1 MTSPVASLYTRIDPS
16 HAAYTHPKIKNP
28 KFDQYPKYLP
38 GDNFIQRGYMR
49 VLGENFE
56 ATGDDLRESDV
67 VSAAARQLGAKLNFQ
82 FNPNNLTR
90 AVQARTDT
98 QLWIN
103 QSPSQLLM
111 PGIGDMSFSWQ
122 MLFNREAEVQNNPVG
137 NSRTAAY
144 WLEQDDFSD
153 LAMELKKHGTD
164 APEVAARVGVLADI
178 MVLDRITGQK
188 LSPEAYEYSKAYAQ
202 AMGLRDLG
210 DDTEEPDENAV
221 TIANL
226 TGEDQASLLSANM
239 NNSAFLIPNP
249 IRVVFSE
256 NFMVDGYVN
265 SVTVSLQKFSP
276 EMVPTVATVDI
287 SMHAIYQGFTR
298 KTTVFTELA
307 RLMADAPDSP
317 SINPVGEDIRRAAD
331 DENDDTHALQDFGY
345 DKPGRL
351 FTGFDHS
358 PKDTGEWS
366 PSWGPFHFGTWPT
379 GLGDPATHL
388 IDHRIAEGGRTSN
401 NSQLCQIGN
410 DGDTALTY
418 AFASAFQESAIGR
431 HLVFHSGG
439 PDAKKNRDQ
448 NWSLLRDRLS
458 GDYWV
463 GFVLRARLR
472 ARGSD
477 DDAKLANLKKLWEDG
492 GEAGFTTYENNKHFF
507 GGWSTE
513 RRNQM
518 FAVGID
524 NFYTPGGF
532 PVGVRAQRGVSA
544 YLGASQEE
552 KKSETE
558 GQSSGF
564 YTRSF
569 PITELSANPGHYGD
583 EFYRVHGEFETS
595 DIQYKVRA
603 YYQRGKDPHGWLWLA
618 DRPPIKADQFRYNLA
633 RGFYTPLLAGAT
645 PLPET
650 LTLTHTSNT
659 PADDV
664 VFDIEYQWVTTFRV
678 RVEVRHSTI
687 QKWLPVSDTGVVWV
701 YARDD
706 SSHIIDRISDTSEP
720 PQNPLNAGPAGTLG
734 SDIETAMKDGYWI
747 KGDDLDTHLH
757 FDALHGHVD
766 MGVTEKLK
774 QEISK
779 LYADAKNPDI
789 DENPR
794 LGGMSISKDGVY
806 VDRAPSGR

>member
-1 MTSPVASLYTRIDPS
+1 MTSPVASSYTRGIDPS

-307 RLMADAPDSP
+307 RLMADAPASE
-317 SINPVGEDIRRAAD
+317 STNPVDVRLEAD
-331 DENDDTHALQDFGY
+331 DENDITHALQDLGY
-345 DKPGRL
+345 GKSGAL
-351 FTGFDHS
+351 FSAFDHS
-358 PKDTGEWS
+358 PDDTGVL
-366 PSWGPFHFGTWPT
+366 F
-379 GLGDPATHL
+379 GDPATKL
-388 IDHRIAEGGRTSN
+388 EDHVRSIGQSYTEFES
-401 NSQLCQIGN
+401 LPCQIGDN
-410 DGDTALTY
+410 DATALTY
-418 AFASAFQESAIGR
+418 AFASSLQQTDLGKALIEMTSDDRAAFDDRDARLREVLGR
-431 HLVFHSGG
+431 MKGE
-439 PDAKKNRDQ
+439 
-448 NWSLLRDRLS
+448 
-458 GDYWV
+458 YWV
-463 GFVLRARLR
+463 GLVLRARLK

-633 RGFYTPLLAGAT
+633 LGFYTPLLAGAT

-650 LTLTHTSNT
+650 LTLTHISNT

>member
-1 MTSPVASLYTRIDPS
+1 MTSPVASSYTRGIDPS

-477 DDAKLANLKKLWEDG
+477 DDAMLANLKKLWEDG
-492 GEAGFTTYENNKHFF
+492 NEDGFTNYVKTHHFF
-507 GGWSTE
+507 GGWSKE
-513 RRNQM
+513 RRQQL

-524 NFYTPGGF
+524 NMSTRDGAYV
-532 PVGVRAQRGVSA
+532 PVRGARDGTSQRGF
-544 YLGASQEE
+544 LL
-552 KKSETE
+552 ETA
-558 GQSSGF
+558 GQTAGF
-564 YTRSF
+564 FTRSF
-569 PITELSANPGHYGD
+569 PIVEIDTHEGYYGD
-583 EFYRVHGEFETS
+583 EFYRVRGSFTS
-595 DIQYKVRA
+595 SEIQYDLNDGRSVDDS
-603 YYQRGKDPHGWLWLA
+603 RGWMWVDGR
-618 DRPPIKADQFRYNLA
+618 DPIKAVEFKYNLA
-633 RGFYTPLLAGAT
+633 EGFYSPLAVGSS
-645 PLPET
+645 PLPATIT
-650 LTLTHTSNT
+650 LTGD
-659 PADDV
+659 PAADPEVPDI
-664 VFDIEYQWVTTFRV
+664 VFDVEYQWATTFRV
-678 RVEVRHSTI
+678 VTFLDHATTGEP
-687 QKWLPVSDTGVVWV
+687 LPISDTGVIWI
-701 YARDD
+701 YGRKGT
-706 SSHIIDRISDTSEP
+706 SNIIKDIAKDANRQTPIKKSIQGE
-720 PQNPLNAGPAGTLG
+720 LG
-734 SDIETAMKDGYWI
+734 DGIVAAMKDGYWI
-747 KGDDLDTHLH
+747 TGDDLDKELY
-757 FDALHGHVD
+757 FDALHDYSGLDSSAVN
-766 MGVTEKLK
+766 TR
-774 QEISK
+774 Q
-779 LYADAKNPDI
+779 YAVSTNPDV
-789 DENPR
+789 DDNPR

-806 VDRAPSGR
+806 QNMSPSGR

>member
-210 DDTEEPDENAV
+210 DDTEEPDENAA

-307 RLMADAPDSP
+307 RLMADAPASE
-317 SINPVGEDIRRAAD
+317 STNPVDVRLEAD
-331 DENDDTHALQDFGY
+331 DENDITHALQDLGY
-345 DKPGRL
+345 GKSGAL
-351 FTGFDHS
+351 FSAFDHS
-358 PKDTGEWS
+358 PDDTGVL
-366 PSWGPFHFGTWPT
+366 F
-379 GLGDPATHL
+379 GDPATKL
-388 IDHRIAEGGRTSN
+388 EDHVRSIGQSYTEFES
-401 NSQLCQIGN
+401 LPCQIGDN
-410 DGDTALTY
+410 DATALTY
-418 AFASAFQESAIGR
+418 AFASSLQQTDLGKALIEMTSDDRAAFDDRDARLREVLGR
-431 HLVFHSGG
+431 MKGE
-439 PDAKKNRDQ
+439 
-448 NWSLLRDRLS
+448 
-458 GDYWV
+458 YWV
-463 GFVLRARLR
+463 GLVLRARLK

-492 GEAGFTTYENNKHFF
+492 NEDGFTNYVKTHHFF
-507 GGWSTE
+507 GGWSKE
-513 RRNQM
+513 RRQQL

-524 NFYTPGGF
+524 NMSTRDGAYV
-532 PVGVRAQRGVSA
+532 PVRGARDGTSQRGF
-544 YLGASQEE
+544 LL
-552 KKSETE
+552 ETA
-558 GQSSGF
+558 GQTAGF
-564 YTRSF
+564 FTRSF
-569 PITELSANPGHYGD
+569 PIVEIDTHEGYYGD
-583 EFYRVHGEFETS
+583 EFYRVRGSFTS
-595 DIQYKVRA
+595 SEIQYDLNDGRSVDDS
-603 YYQRGKDPHGWLWLA
+603 RGWMWVDGR
-618 DRPPIKADQFRYNLA
+618 DPIKAVEFKYNLA
-633 RGFYTPLLAGAT
+633 EGFYSPLAVGSS
-645 PLPET
+645 PLPATIT
-650 LTLTHTSNT
+650 LTGD
-659 PADDV
+659 PAADPEVPDI
-664 VFDIEYQWVTTFRV
+664 VFDVEYQWATTFRV
-678 RVEVRHSTI
+678 VTFLDHATTGEP
-687 QKWLPVSDTGVVWV
+687 LPISDTGVIWI
-701 YARDD
+701 YGRKGT
-706 SSHIIDRISDTSEP
+706 SNIIKDIAKDANRQTPIKKSIQGE
-720 PQNPLNAGPAGTLG
+720 LG
-734 SDIETAMKDGYWI
+734 DGIVAAMKDGYWI
-747 KGDDLDTHLH
+747 TGDDLDKELY
-757 FDALHGHVD
+757 FDALHDYSGLDSSAVN
-766 MGVTEKLK
+766 TR
-774 QEISK
+774 Q
-779 LYADAKNPDI
+779 YAVSTNPDV
-789 DENPR
+789 DDNPR

-806 VDRAPSGR
+806 QNMSPSGR